1 MLGDYNS
8 YLYAW
13 GGKESINI
21 GWTKN
26 LALDYS
32 ANPTSYKKLKELT
45 DFHDT
50 KSINELEDKRN
61 KEI

>member
-1 MLGDYNS
+1 
-8 YLYAW
+8 
-13 GGKESINI
+13 
-21 GWTKN
+21 

-50 KSINELEDKRN
+50 KAVNELEDKRN
-61 KEI
+61 KEIEKYKETLMNNSAVRKTA